1 VNVGN
6 VNRLYVVLPKIV
18 NGDVLLEAVTEK
30 TAFFSLSISA
40 ANETARIRIR
50 KNATKALASLN

>member
-1 VNVGN
+1 
-6 VNRLYVVLPKIV
+6 VLPKII